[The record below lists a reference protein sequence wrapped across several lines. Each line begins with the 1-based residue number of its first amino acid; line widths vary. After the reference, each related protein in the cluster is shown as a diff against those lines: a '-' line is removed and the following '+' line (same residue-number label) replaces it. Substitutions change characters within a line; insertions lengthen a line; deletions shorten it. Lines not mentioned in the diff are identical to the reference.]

1 MKQING
7 LEYLKSVMKRDL
19 PHAPIHEIMNMKVV
33 EVEYGYI
40 VYQFSPQPCHV
51 NLQGGI
57 HGGYYASI
65 LDSVT
70 GGAGH
75 STIDTNQRIVTIDL
89 NTKMLRPLQVGKQY
103 RSIGKLV
110 NRGKE
115 IIITEGYIC
124 DEEGKLYAHGS
135 AVLKTLNID

>member
-19 PHAPIHEIMNMKVV
+19 PHAPIHEIMNMKIV

-57 HGGYYASI
+57 HGGY
-65 LDSVT
+65 
-70 GGAGH
+70 
-75 STIDTNQRIVTIDL
+75 
-89 NTKMLRPLQVGKQY
+89 
-103 RSIGKLV
+103 
-110 NRGKE
+110 
-115 IIITEGYIC
+115 
-124 DEEGKLYAHGS
+124 
-135 AVLKTLNID
+135 